1 MMVKTTETVGV
12 SHSTIDIIDLGQPQN
27 QQLGDVSAA
36 AAPTALCRLTNHT
49 GAVHSLL
56 WIAEKGW
63 LVRCAKNGLFLTTF
77 FWKNQQFCQDRLGT
91 NVVLASSRQSDS
103 FHIAAERPTPQSG
116 LGESE
121 RRRRRRR

>member
-1 MMVKTTETVGV
+1 MMAKTTETVGV

-27 QQLGDVSAA
+27 QQLGDVSTAV
-36 AAPTALCRLTNHT
+36 APTALCRLTNHT

-77 FWKNQQFCQDRLGT
+77 FWKNQ
-91 NVVLASSRQSDS
+91 
-103 FHIAAERPTPQSG
+103 
-116 LGESE
+116 
-121 RRRRRRR
+121 